1 MWLGFV
7 KLNQTFVF
15 VVFNL
20 IDIKFVASFYV
31 AISIN
36 GNFKTSES
44 GGFYAFRSSSPRR
57 HIYFSAYSFN

>member
-1 MWLGFV
+1 MLSISPTMRIGFV
-7 KLNQTFVF
+7 KLDQAFVF

-20 IDIKFVASFYV
+20 IDIVFVASSYV

-44 GGFYAFRSSSPRR
+44 GGF
-57 HIYFSAYSFN
+57 